1 MKNKLNTYNE
11 IYINITLMNKKV
23 EQLEKI
29 VAKIKDLQKE
39 RKRLDS
45 AIRLTE
51 WRKKK
56 KQNEI

>member
-1 MKNKLNTYNE
+1 MKIKYYTYNE

-45 AIRLTE
+45 AIRLTK
-51 WRKKK
+51 WREKKR
-56 KQNEI
+56 QNEI